1 MLNIDI
7 LRKEFDE
14 FLEKHNCEMTDD
26 EVLKKAMETEEKMFT
41 E

>member
-7 LRKEFDE
+7 LRKEFDD
-14 FLEKHNCEMTDD
+14 FLEKHNCDMTNE
-26 EVLKKAMETEEKMFT
+26 EVLKKAIETEEKMFT